1 VRALWFDLVE
11 GIRIAFVAVWASKL
25 RALLTTLGIIIGIVS
40 VTAMFTT
47 INGIER
53 GFDRSMSMLGTN
65 TLVVE
70 RTPDSFANDWWKYR
84 NRPQITEDIAYAIE
98 ERRPRHIAAVA
109 PVAYAG
115 RDVQYEGERLGGVFI
130 RASTPSLADISNL
143 TLTEGR
149 FFTDADQRSARA
161 VAVIG
166 SKVAEVLFPIEQP
179 LGKYIRLGG
188 ERYQVIGVMAEQG
201 KFLGLISF
209 DEQVVVPLEAY
220 KRHFG
225 ARPYIEI
232 QAKARSAEVM
242 EQATDELTGIVR
254 AARGLDP
261 MEDDNFSIQPT
272 DTFAQQISGVKV
284 GIYAVGLF
292 LTSLSLLVGGI
303 GVMNIMFV
311 SVKERTREIGV
322 RKALGAT
329 RRAILLQ
336 FLVEAVAVC
345 LIGGIIGIGLSALV
359 TILINKVF
367 TAYLAPGTVA
377 LAFGICVGVGVV
389 FGFVP
394 AWSAARANP
403 IDSLRY
409 E

>member
-1 VRALWFDLVE
+1 MRAFWSELVE
-11 GIRIAFVAVWASKL
+11 GFRIAFVAVWASKL
-25 RALLTTLGIIIGIVS
+25 RALLTTLGIVIGIVS

-70 RTPDSFANDWWKYR
+70 RTPDSFGNDWWKYR

-98 ERRPRHIAAVA
+98 RQRPRHITAVA

-115 RDVQYEGERLGGVFI
+115 TDVQYEGERLGGVFI

-166 SKVAEVLFPIEQP
+166 SKVAETLFPIEQP
-179 LGKYIRLGG
+179 LGKYVRLGG

-254 AARGLDP
+254 TARGLDP
-261 MEDDNFSIQPT
+261 MEEDNFAIQPT
-272 DTFAQQISGVKV
+272 DTFAQQISGVKM

-336 FLVEAVAVC
+336 FLVEAVTVC
-345 LIGGIIGIGLSALV
+345 LVGGLIGIGISFVV
-359 TILINKVF
+359 TELINQVF
-367 TAYLAPGTVA
+367 TAYLAPGTIA

>member
-1 VRALWFDLVE
+1 MRAFWSELVE
-11 GIRIAFVAVWASKL
+11 GFRIAAVAVWASKL
-25 RALLTTLGIIIGIVS
+25 RALLTTLGIVIGIVS

-53 GFDRSMSMLGTN
+53 GFERSMAMLGPN
-65 TLVVE
+65 TLVIQ
-70 RTPDSFANDWWKYR
+70 RTPDTFGNDWWKYR
-84 NRPQITEDIAYAIE
+84 SRPEIREELAYQIEQ
-98 ERRPRHIAAVA
+98 RRPRHVSAVA
-109 PVAYAG
+109 PIAYSG
-115 RDVQYEGERLGGVFI
+115 RIIEYGGERLNNVFI
-130 RASTPSLADISNL
+130 RASTPALADVSNL
-143 TLTEGR
+143 QLTEGR
-149 FFTDADQRSARA
+149 FFTDADQRSGRA
-161 VAVIG
+161 VTVIG
-166 SKVAEVLFPIEQP
+166 STVAQSLFAYEQP
-179 LGKYIRLGG
+179 VGKNIRIGG
-188 ERYQVIGVMAEQG
+188 ERYRVIGVMAEQG
-201 KFLGLISF
+201 KFLGLFSF
-209 DEQVVVPLEAY
+209 DDQVVVPISSF
-220 KRHFG
+220 KRHFD
-225 ARPYIEI
+225 ADPYIEI
-232 QAKARSAEVM
+232 QAKAASADQV
-242 EQATDELTGIVR
+242 QAAQDELTGIVR

-261 MEDDNFSIQPT
+261 MEDDNFALQPS
-272 DTFAQQISGVKV
+272 DAFAKQISGVKI

-336 FLVEAVAVC
+336 FLIEAVTVC
-345 LIGGIIGIGLSALV
+345 LVGGAIGVGISFVV
-359 TILINKVF
+359 TELINRVF
-367 TAYLAPGTVA
+367 TAYLAPGTIA